1 MKTQSVLP
9 ILAFILAFSCNSK
22 EEDNIEKPL
31 SEQNLEFEIY
41 DSLVVDYLGNL
52 ILMDI
57 SPDGQNYLLIDQNT
71 DSIFVT
77 DPSGDIKYHY
87 KRTGE
92 GPEMILGNRTGIGEF
107 LDNESYLIPSS
118 RGIFVFSL
126 SGDLKQSYLPE
137 FTGVSRL
144 VIPNNPSHAISNGK
158 VYVKI
163 PGRYSDLVEPG
174 IEFQQKSKHLEILD
188 LATGKYE
195 SALPFPKESK
205 FSSETEEYGVF
216 DYFTSFA
223 IDRDSVYLVYRN
235 EPKLFVYHISDLEI
249 PTKVKLLN
257 FPQFHE
263 RNTETKPDSEAIN
276 VRDFF
281 LGSINQIIPL
291 GNETVLVNYLPGL
304 TDEEAKGVID
314 EAKGDFDLMFKN
326 AEAINKGGLVLF
338 DGTEIS
344 RIISKPIFLGNIDHL
359 VSKDQIWFSPN
370 FEEIENDY
378 SVIYKTRLVSK

>member
-1 MKTQSVLP
+1 MKTKLFT
-9 ILAFILAFSCNSK
+9 ILGLLLAFSCTSK
-22 EEDNIEKPL
+22 EETEVQIPL
-31 SEQNLEFEIY
+31 SEQNFEFEIY

-57 SPDGQNYLLIDQNT
+57 SPDGQHYLLIDQNT

-77 DPSGDIKYHY
+77 NPKGEIQYQY

-92 GPEMILGNRTGIGEF
+92 GPEMIQGNRTGVGEF

-118 RGIFVFSL
+118 RGVFVFSL
-126 SGDLKQSYLPE
+126 SGNLKQSYLTE

-144 VIPNNPSHAISNGK
+144 VIPNNPSHAISDGK
-158 VYVKI
+158 VYAKM

-174 IEFQQKSKHLEILD
+174 IEFQQKSKHLEVLD

-205 FSSETEEYGVF
+205 FSSETEEFGVF
-216 DYFTSFA
+216 DYFTNFA
-223 IDRDSVYLVYRN
+223 IDRDSIYLVYRN

-249 PTKVKLLN
+249 PAKVKLIN

-263 RNTETKPDSEAIN
+263 RNTETKPDGEAIN

-281 LGSINQIIPL
+281 LGTINRIIPL
-291 GNETVLVNYLPGL
+291 GDETILVNYLPGL
-304 TDEEAKGVID
+304 SDEEAKGVID

-326 AEAINKGGLVLF
+326 AEAINKGGLEIF
-338 DGTEIS
+338 DGKELS
-344 RIISKPIFLGNIDHL
+344 QLISKLGYLGNINKV
-359 VSKDQIWFSPN
+359 VSKDEIWFSPD
-370 FEEIENDY
+370 FELIENDY